1 VGVAQNVLE
10 LNQYFAEGLE
20 VVHHLLVAFSQS
32 TKHVKF
38 SKHFRIVKMQTF

>member
-20 VVHHLLVAFSQS
+20 VAHHHFLLFPSDNFI
-32 TKHVKF
+32 H
-38 SKHFRIVKMQTF
+38 KHFV